1 MPNFDSE
8 TGVSLL
14 WIGEE
19 ADDFVFIEEFSTLA
33 EQQRL
38 NFNLMLR

>member
-1 MPNFDSE
+1 MPNFDSK
-8 TGVSLL
+8 TALSLL

-19 ADDFVFIEEFSTLA
+19 PDDFVFIEEFSTLA
-33 EQQRL
+33 EQNKL

>member
-1 MPNFDSE
+1 MPNFDNK
-8 TGVSLL
+8 TAVSLL

-19 ADDFVFIEEFSTLA
+19 PDDFVFIEEFSTLA
-33 EQQRL
+33 EQNRL